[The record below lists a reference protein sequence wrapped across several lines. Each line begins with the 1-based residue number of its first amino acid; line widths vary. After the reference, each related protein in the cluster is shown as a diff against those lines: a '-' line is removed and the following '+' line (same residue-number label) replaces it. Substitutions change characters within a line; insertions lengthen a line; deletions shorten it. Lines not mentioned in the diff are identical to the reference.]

1 MALPPGFDLYVES
14 MAIHATAIVNPGVTL
29 GNDVE
34 IGPFCILESGVVI
47 GDGTVLESHVV
58 VHKGVRMGAGC
69 RVHPFCVIGDL
80 PQYIG
85 FDAGISSGVTIGDGT
100 TLREGVTIHRSI
112 YPDQSTVVGA
122 KNYLMAN
129 SHVAHDCVLEDNVVL
144 TNGVLLAGHVH
155 VATRAYIGGAA
166 ALHQFVRVGEG
177 AVVGGMSTIT
187 QDIAPFLMVTGR
199 DEVNGLNLVGLKRR
213 GLSREVIKDLKACFH
228 ALFDVPGNIRQQAAL
243 LRESGSMGRT
253 PEAQIFLSFFEG
265 GKRGFAGLKR
275 RNRGSGVSAEGDT
288 E

>member
-1 MALPPGFDLYVES
+1 
-14 MAIHATAIVNPGVTL
+14 MAIHATAIVDPGVEL
-29 GNDVE
+29 GNNVE
-34 IGPFCILESGVVI
+34 IGPFCIVRSGAVI
-47 GDGTVLESHVV
+47 GDGSILESHVV

-69 RVHPFCVIGDL
+69 RVHPFCVVGDL

-85 FDAGISSGVTIGDGT
+85 FDASIPSGVTIGDGS

-112 YPDQSTVVGA
+112 YANQSTVIGA

-129 SHVAHDCVLEDNVVL
+129 SHVAHDCILEEGVVL

-187 QDIAPFLMVTGR
+187 QDVAPFVMVTGR

-213 GLSREVIKDLKACFH
+213 GLTREVIKDLKACFH
-228 ALFDVPGNIRQQAAL
+228 ALFDVPGNIRQQAAS
-243 LRESGSMGRT
+243 LREAGLIGQSPEGR
-253 PEAQIFLSFFEG
+253 IFLSFFEG

-275 RNRGSGVSAEGDT
+275 RSRGSGASSDSDSEG
-288 E
+288 